1 MAFDAFEQFIEPS
14 SNAPSVEG
22 EDQAPPMA
30 SPSPALELQEEKPT
44 EATEKV
50 SDSTA
55 TRKP

>member
-1 MAFDAFEQFIEPS
+1 MAFDAFYQFLDPDT
-14 SNAPSVEG
+14 NAPPAEG